1 MGHCFA
7 LPQRGDAKWK
17 YSSEQQGAVLAFVA
31 KHAAQGD
38 AAHVSTGL
46 IRRVLSYLVLGPPK
60 PSAADAAQRELLV
73 LQLMQARAAN
83 PTRVAQSARG
93 QNRAAHERRSTSAR
107 RRFAVC
113 GVDLLAVHA
122 ACHVSE
128 PKFGVDVMCCVGVR
142 WGAARRGNT
151 RGNGG
156 NGASRCSAATSVG
169 AIGAE
174 HEHLPRG
181 HP

>member
-46 IRRVLSYLVLGPPK
+46 IRRVLSYLVLGPPR

-73 LQLMQARAAN
+73 LQLMQARAATLRCAALRVQRCRAHGRK
-83 PTRVAQSARG
+83 PRRTRAAKRQCAPPLRSARSG
-93 QNRAAHERRSTSAR
+93 
-107 RRFAVC
+107 VC
-113 GVDLLAVHA
+113 GVGALAVRA

-128 PKFGVDVMCCVGVR
+128 PKFGV
-142 WGAARRGNT
+142 
-151 RGNGG
+151 
-156 NGASRCSAATSVG
+156 
-169 AIGAE
+169 
-174 HEHLPRG
+174 
-181 HP
+181 

>member
-60 PSAADAAQRELLV
+60 PSVADAAQRELLV
-73 LQLMQARAAN
+73 LQLMQARSRREPNARGA
-83 PTRVAQSARG
+83 VSARAEPRRT
-93 QNRAAHERRSTSAR
+93 RAAKHQCAPPLRCVRCR
-107 RRFAVC
+107 
-113 GVDLLAVHA
+113 LA
-122 ACHVSE
+122 
-128 PKFGVDVMCCVGVR
+128 
-142 WGAARRGNT
+142 
-151 RGNGG
+151 
-156 NGASRCSAATSVG
+156 CS
-169 AIGAE
+169 
-174 HEHLPRG
+174 PRG
-181 HP
+181 VSCE